1 MLREELTRYQFF
13 LQLKQDILSGK
24 LECDYATAVELA
36 GFAIQSEVGDYDPQ
50 VHTPGFVS
58 EFRFCLDQTENMEED
73 ILEKFKECF
82 GLTPAQA
89 ETAYLN
95 KAKWL
100 ESYGVDMHIVM
111 GKDGCEYRLGLTPT
125 GILVFENDQKIG
137 LFFWPKI
144 TRLDFK
150 KKKLTLVVVEDDDDG
165 REQEHTFVFRMY
177 NEKACKHL
185 WKCAVEHHAFFRLKA
200 PTKAPSGRQNF
211 FRMGSR
217 FRYSGRTEFQTTL
230 QQRARRTVQFE
241 RRPSQ
246 RFARRQSH
254 VLRERQR
261 RGKDLPIP
269 VNDDATENSINQEIP
284 STSEATDPSTAIS
297 DTTISSNNIASATP
311 TVKDPSA
318 SLAALDEVVKKMSQ
332 PNSPILTPSITK
344 PSYSSSVT
352 SSHSITTTP
361 APPSSDA
368 PSSGAEDRLDTLLK
382 SLAKDTS
389 VPSYLDSSVN
399 ELKNKKKG
407 GQSSPEAVAQ
417 SMPCA
422 IENEYLASKMKS
434 LDSSCSSLTK
444 PLKDKNINTLTNI
457 IPNNQS
463 TLPKNANRTIPPEQF
478 KSNILKAKVEEEQKK
493 IVLPDSDSKN
503 VIKVVNGTLEEPSG
517 DLADVKEGSLPRT
530 KKTAN
535 HIRNDSN
542 GASFIAVGGD
552 KLTLP
557 LGNKGKGVEDTK
569 LIHLD
574 DPEESDDFLDPS
586 VTVTHFAN
594 SLKGVEK
601 ITVGQS
607 VENKSNADENST
619 GSVIVP
625 STAALVTT
633 NANISATAGSTG
645 TTNTFAA
652 NPFNPFAS
660 SIFGNP
666 FILSPTS
673 QAQTSL
679 NSNSSS
685 SNPFLPTPSS
695 GDTDI
700 LSNGISPPYSPKSIH
715 KDSEDRPQ
723 TPQTPRSLSSLDSAQ
738 GGSITSSGVSAIT
751 PENSP
756 LPPSEHVDSSGDQS
770 VTATSPGGRTHP
782 SSLNHMCPWLVV
794 DNPSMKGKVDA
805 PKIRTIITTEL

>member
-1 MLREELTRYQFF
+1 MDIIEKDYFGLQYTDPNHVPHWLDPTKSIKKQVKIGPPYTFRFKVKFYSSEPNMLREELTRYQFF

-58 EFRFCLDQTENMEED
+58 EFRFCLDQTEKMEED

-82 GLTPAQA
+82 GLTPAHA

-165 REQEHTFVFRMY
+165 REQEHTFVFSLPFV
-177 NEKACKHL
+177 ECITKKACKHL

-269 VNDDATENSINQEIP
+269 VNDDATEHSINQEIP
-284 STSEATDPSTAIS
+284 STSEATDPATAIS

-352 SSHSITTTP
+352 SSHTITTTP

-422 IENEYLASKMKS
+422 I
-434 LDSSCSSLTK
+434 
-444 PLKDKNINTLTNI
+444 
-457 IPNNQS
+457 
-463 TLPKNANRTIPPEQF
+463 
-478 KSNILKAKVEEEQKK
+478 AKVEEEQKK

-503 VIKVVNGTLEEPSG
+503 VIKVVNG
-517 DLADVKEGSLPRT
+517 SLPRT

-535 HIRNDSN
+535 HIRSDSN

-607 VENKSNADENST
+607 VENKSNADESST

-673 QAQTSL
+673 QAQSSL